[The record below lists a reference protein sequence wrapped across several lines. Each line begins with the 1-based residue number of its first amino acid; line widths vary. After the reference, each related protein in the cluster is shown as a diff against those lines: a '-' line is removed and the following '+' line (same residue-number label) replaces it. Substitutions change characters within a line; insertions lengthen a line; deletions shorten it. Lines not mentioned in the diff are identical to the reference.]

1 MEFLYVSITINV
13 VILAITLARYH
24 YLISK
29 ARCAVV
35 SYDEFEKVFKIAPN
49 KYQRRYQEFLIQYDT
64 DPSDDDSPAFNLRI
78 NSLFGYMKA
87 VKLFKQRDKRNSNAR
102 SLENKQKLCKLWQK
116 DVEEYKQ
123 NAIKD
128 MTRQLR
134 ENSVA
139 IFSEGQEAIIKAAV
153 EQICKD
159 IGQNEEAAK
168 KAAEK
173 AINTITIEAVTS
185 G

>member
-1 MEFLYVSITINV
+1 MEFLYASIIVNV
-13 VILAITLARYH
+13 IILVITLARYH
-24 YLISK
+24 YLLSK
-29 ARCAVV
+29 AKCAIV

-49 KYQRRYQEFLIQYDT
+49 KYQRRYQEFLIQYDI
-64 DPSDDDSPAFNLRI
+64 DPSDDNSSVFNLRI

-139 IFSEGQEAIIKAAV
+139 IFSESQEAIIKAAV

-159 IGQNEEAAK
+159 LGQNEEAAK

-173 AINTITIEAVTS
+173 AINTITIEAVTN